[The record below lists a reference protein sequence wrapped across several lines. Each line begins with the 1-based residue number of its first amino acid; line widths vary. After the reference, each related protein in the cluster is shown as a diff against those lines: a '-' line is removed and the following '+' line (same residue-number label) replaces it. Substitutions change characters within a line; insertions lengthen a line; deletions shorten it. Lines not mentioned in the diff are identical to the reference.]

1 MTLNPADR
9 IGMNAGAAATNA
21 ARLRA
26 AAAAAAGRVG
36 GISAASS
43 TDRNESRSVQ
53 APAHPRKTPGAVV
66 PGTVDENRVRTVTA
80 FARTGPSRLF
90 LVQRIAQETV
100 PAEAPDFASA
110 TDYPS
115 LAPELDVF
123 LPGEQIPFVTDSPR
137 IDRLV

>member
-21 ARLRA
+21 DRLRA

-36 GISAASS
+36 TVSVASS
-43 TDRNESRSVQ
+43 TDRNESRAVQ
-53 APAHPRKTPGAVV
+53 SPANPRKTPGAEV
-66 PGTVDENRVRTVTA
+66 PGTVDETRVRAATA
-80 FARTGPSRLF
+80 VARTGPSPLF
-90 LVQRIAQETV
+90 LAQRIAQETA
-100 PAEAPDFASA
+100 PAEAPDFARA

-115 LAPELDVF
+115 LAPEFDVF
-123 LPGEQIPFVTDSPR
+123 LPGEQLPFVSDSPR